1 MGEERKK
8 TPEIE
13 LLEKL
18 EQNYENAK
26 SNYYRLVLRK
36 QDDMVLK
43 QLQKIPDNWEEYE
56 KTRSDS
62 SPPVSSEKQ
71 QRLSDLKNKKS
82 WELKFES
89 LNIYFIR
96 SIEQVFLDT
105 LKQKHIDEEQIDE
118 AIDSVNN
125 IILEIGGNISNFK
138 FLLLSLAKRGVS
150 DLYYI
155 IMSHDKFNN
164 KKFSSFD
171 DEFKSFCEF
180 LIRHFQGYRNIIRN
194 VNIFKDTTVFV
205 ENFFQASSS
214 MQGWKVNDNAV
225 KTYLDSKEPAIHII
239 ELVKI
244 INAAEQYR
252 KRLKKDFEYINY
264 YYNDRDGK
272 LFRYNYIIDSH
283 RQKLDSGRIS
293 PQVYEGLDNIRMSF
307 LAVKKFCEDQG
318 LGQFGCSDLN
328 YSDLVTLM
336 LKTGKIIEFFYLRA
350 SRYEDLKNF
359 RNDIL
364 YYAQEEYH
372 LLNPGLER
380 L

>member
-1 MGEERKK
+1 MEEKTQK
-8 TPEIE
+8 TPEAE

-56 KTRSDS
+56 KNRSDS
-62 SPPVSSEKQ
+62 SPPVPPEKQ

-105 LKQKHIDEEQIDE
+105 LKQKIIAEDQIDE

-125 IILEIGGNISNFK
+125 IILEIGANISNFK

-164 KKFSSFD
+164 KKFNSFD
-171 DEFKSFCEF
+171 DEFKDFCEF
-180 LIRHFQGYRNIIRN
+180 LIRHFQGYRNITRN
-194 VNIFKDTTVFV
+194 INIFKNTVEFI
-205 ENFFQASSS
+205 EKFFQASSS

-225 KTYLDSKEPAIHII
+225 KEYLDSKEPAIHII
-239 ELVKI
+239 ELIKI
-244 INAAEQYR
+244 VNAAAQYR
-252 KRLKKDFEYINY
+252 KRLKKDFEYMNY
-264 YYNDRDGK
+264 YYNNRDGK
-272 LFRYNYIIDSH
+272 LFRYNYILDSH
-283 RQKLDSGRIS
+283 RQKLDSGSIS
-293 PQVYEGLDNIRMSF
+293 QQIYEGLDNIRISF

-318 LGQFGCSDLN
+318 LARFGCSDFS
-328 YSDLVTLM
+328 YSDLVTFI

-350 SRYEDLKNF
+350 SRYDDLKNF

-364 YYAQEEYH
+364 YYAQEEFH
-372 LLNPGLER
+372 QLNPGLER